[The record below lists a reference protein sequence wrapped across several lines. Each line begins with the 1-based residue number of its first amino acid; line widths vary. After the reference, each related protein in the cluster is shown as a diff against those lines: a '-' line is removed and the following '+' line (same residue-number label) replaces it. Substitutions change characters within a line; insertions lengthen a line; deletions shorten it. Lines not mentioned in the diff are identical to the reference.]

1 MASGTNKNVAF
12 IATIAVLIPML
23 VGVWFALPM
32 FAPVYLWTKVDLRS
46 IATAAKTDQA
56 KLGTQFQ
63 IRVRYQPRGE
73 GDPLPWQILSM
84 TPAWS
89 SVYPG
94 AEDEEN
100 LLVRCTFVS
109 GNDGAPPSTT
119 FINNTFKDRYFRATG
134 IRLPPGSLGFNA
146 KRPVVVYNQLDL
158 AKMSIT
164 EADMAQRSA
173 AAWQSDDDWDERDDG
188 WKPPVQP

>member
-1 MASGTNKNVAF
+1 MPAGTNKNVAV
-12 IATIAVLIPML
+12 IATIAVMVPIL

-32 FAPVYLWTKVDLRS
+32 FAPMYLWTKVDLRKIAAASS
-46 IATAAKTDQA
+46 IDQ
-56 KLGTQFQ
+56 KRLETQFSCE
-63 IRVRYQPRGE
+63 VRYHPRSE
-73 GDPLPWQILSM
+73 GDPLPWQIIRMNPS
-84 TPAWS
+84 WV
-89 SVYPG
+89 SVYPD

-109 GNDGAPPSTT
+109 GNDGTPPSTT
-119 FINNTFKDRYFRATG
+119 FINNTFKDRYFRVTG

-164 EADMAQRSA
+164 DADMAQRGVSG
-173 AAWQSDDDWDERDDG
+173 WETDDEWPERDDG
-188 WKPPVQP
+188 WGVE